1 MSPMITVVRS
11 LSVVSVLVGTTPSAF
26 PESPAEATAAA
37 PVAPPANTVPATFQE
52 LAAGVGLSYA
62 RPAGFQDIPVEIN
75 SLWPYEH
82 AVIEPS
88 SDVEIRYAV
97 RPIERM
103 EIAYDDPHS
112 NAPDPN
118 HIFPM
123 MFQTLI
129 GLLSDG
135 KHTPSREY
143 PPDQARSRFNAD
155 WAAAALFDVDPRF
168 TERHQIALMVA
179 IHKNNLADAYT
190 IYLFDDY
197 ERARPIINATLNSLK
212 FLP

>member
-1 MSPMITVVRS
+1 MRLIAA
-11 LSVVSVLVGTTPSAF
+11 VVSSLTVMVVIAIGASPIVLAA
-26 PESPAEATAAA
+26 ESPVSARQVETPA
-37 PVAPPANTVPATFQE
+37 PSTFEELVA
-52 LAAGVGLSYA
+52 GSGLSYT
-62 RPAGFQDIPVEIN
+62 RPAGFQETPVVVN
-75 SLWPYEH
+75 GLWSYEH
-82 AVIEPS
+82 AVLKTDS
-88 SDVEIRYAV
+88 NVEIRYAV

-135 KHTPSREY
+135 RHTPSREY
-143 PPDQARSRFNAD
+143 PPDQARSKFNAN

-168 TERHQIALMVA
+168 TEQFKLALMIA
-179 IHKNNLADAYT
+179 MHKNNLADAYA
-190 IYLFDDY
+190 IYLFNDY
-197 ERARPIINATLNSLK
+197 EQAKPVINATMDSLK

>member
-1 MSPMITVVRS
+1 MSRIASVIRS
-11 LSVVSVLVGTTPSAF
+11 LSVVSVLVGTAPSAL

-37 PVAPPANTVPATFQE
+37 PVAPAANTVPATFQE

-112 NAPDPN
+112 NAPDP
-118 HIFPM
+118 
-123 MFQTLI
+123 
-129 GLLSDG
+129 
-135 KHTPSREY
+135 
-143 PPDQARSRFNAD
+143 
-155 WAAAALFDVDPRF
+155 
-168 TERHQIALMVA
+168 
-179 IHKNNLADAYT
+179 YT

>member
-1 MSPMITVVRS
+1 MTALGSRFLSGLRAALLFVALPVVAD
-11 LSVVSVLVGTTPSAF
+11 VDETPA
-26 PESPAEATAAA
+26 
-37 PVAPPANTVPATFQE
+37 VPASFQQ
-52 LAAGVGLSYA
+52 LVAGVGLVYTK
-62 RPAGFQDIPVEIN
+62 PAGFDDTPVRLN
-75 SLWPYEH
+75 QLWAYEH
-82 AVIEPS
+82 AVRHGGGM
-88 SDVEIRYAV
+88 EIRYMV
-97 RPIERM
+97 RPIARM

-143 PPDQARSRFNAD
+143 PQDQASNLFNAE
-155 WAAAALFDVDPRF
+155 WAAAALFDVDKRF
-168 TERHQIALMVA
+168 NTEHKLALMIAL
-179 IHKNNLADAYT
+179 HKTGLADAYVL
-190 IYLFDDY
+190 YLFDDY
-197 ERARPIINATLNSLK
+197 KSAKPLIDASMGTLK

>member
-1 MSPMITVVRS
+1 MSRIPAVIGALSAAVVIGIS
-11 LSVVSVLVGTTPSAF
+11 S
-26 PESPAEATAAA
+26 AAA
-37 PVAPPANTVPATFQE
+37 LPDAASDSASGVPRPKALPSTFEE
-52 LAAGVGLSYA
+52 LAAGVGLGYT
-62 RPAGFQDIPVEIN
+62 RPDGFVDTPVVIN
-75 SLWPYEH
+75 SLWAYEH
-82 AVIEPS
+82 AVLEPDS
-88 SDVEIRYAV
+88 NIEIRYSV
-97 RPIERM
+97 RPIARM

-135 KHTPSREY
+135 RHTPSREY
-143 PPDQARSRFNAD
+143 PPDQARSRFNSD

-168 TERHQIALMVA
+168 SDRHKIALMIA

-190 IYLFDDY
+190 IYLFNDY
-197 ERARPIINATLNSLK
+197 EQARPVINATLGALK

>member
-1 MSPMITVVRS
+1 MRAQSSHTLAS
-11 LSVVSVLVGTTPSAF
+11 LAVLLFFVAQPVFSAAG
-26 PESPAEATAAA
+26 ELG
-37 PVAPPANTVPATFQE
+37 TVPASFEE
-52 LAAGVGLSYA
+52 LAAGVGLSYT
-62 RPAGFQDIPVEIN
+62 RPQGFDDTLVSVNP
-75 SLWPYEH
+75 LWSYEH
-82 AVIEPS
+82 AVRNGAG
-88 SDVEIRYAV
+88 DMEIRYVV

-112 NAPDPN
+112 NAPEPN

-123 MFQTLI
+123 LFQTLI

-143 PPDQARSRFNAD
+143 PPEQARSLFNAE

-168 TERHQIALMVA
+168 NTDHKLALMIAL
-179 IHKNNLADAYT
+179 HKTDLADAYV

-197 ERARPIINATLNSLK
+197 KGAKPLIDASLGTLK

>member
-1 MSPMITVVRS
+1 MNRPPKTIS
-11 LSVVSVLVGTTPSAF
+11 LIAATLVTAGLAFSAF
-26 PESPAEATAAA
+26 ATPPQEPIPAVETKAAT
-37 PVAPPANTVPATFQE
+37 PVPADFPT
-52 LAAGVGLSYA
+52 LAAGAGLEYQQ
-62 RPAGFQDIPVEIN
+62 PEGFERTPVQVN
-75 SLWPYEH
+75 ALWAYEH
-82 AVIEPS
+82 AVHKPGI
-88 SDVEIRYAV
+88 EIRYAI

-103 EIAYDDPHS
+103 QIAYDDPHS

-143 PPDQARSRFNAD
+143 PPEQARAKFNAD
-155 WAAAALFDVDPRF
+155 WAAAALFDLDQRF
-168 TERHQIALMVA
+168 SDRYPLALMIA
-179 IHKNNLADAYT
+179 MHKNQLADAYT

-197 ERARPIINATLNSLK
+197 QTAKPAIDATMGSLK

>member
-1 MSPMITVVRS
+1 MSRRS
-11 LSVVSVLVGTTPSAF
+11 EAVWRRVGAALLGAALVTSPLSIPALDESAA
-26 PESPAEATAAA
+26 PDVKPAA
-37 PVAPPANTVPATFQE
+37 PVPASFPA
-52 LAAGVGLSYA
+52 LAAGAGLVYE
-62 RPAGFQDIPVEIN
+62 RPQGFEETPVLVN
-75 SLWPYEH
+75 SLWAYEH
-82 AVIEPS
+82 AVHQPES
-88 SDVEIRYAV
+88 RVEIRYAI

-155 WAAAALFDVDPRF
+155 WAAAALFDLDRRF
-168 TERHQIALMVA
+168 SDHYRLALMIA
-179 IHKNNLADAYT
+179 MHKNQLADAYT
-190 IYLFDDY
+190 IYLFDEY
-197 ERARPIINATLNSLK
+197 ETAKPVIDATLGSLK